1 MLILPTIPPTPKPL
15 TPAEFSQGRDG
26 RAVTEESLA
35 KYEIA
40 ETEQLIANRVRNDMV
55 STHSERLSILLL
67 SIGIFAGA
75 ILLIIKKEWVG
86 IIGLAIYAIIFGFPA
101 WGLLTLILRPLS
113 CLLIPKNKGR
123 GTEEYAPEIAY
134 TKELAIYESKLKNRT
149 HYIEKIAKI
158 TGKTF
163 QEVEKAYQAKELGL
177 AAKAHLDCFEAYQD
191 WIGSFHKYLDKQEI
205 RKSEEYWLSLSGY
218 DFERE
223 VCLHFSR
230 KGYSTRQTPLSND
243 GGIDIILSKDGEIT
257 YVQCKH
263 HNTPI
268 GISVAREL
276 LGVMSSKGVKKGILA
291 TIKGVNRNCLKF
303 CIENGISVM
312 YLEDFIDHDPKI
324 DTSINLETLRAS
336 YYSYKY
342 PKYELAGI
350 RVLPLQFYDKDSA
363 KEYAKGW
370 FSVTCTAII
379 PQHPPKGETIYGF
392 IQGEASRISEIAKAG
407 LCEIVATRTLY
418 GCEQ

>member
-1 MLILPTIPPTPKPL
+1 MLILPAIPPKPNPL

-40 ETEQLIANRVRNDMV
+40 ETEQVIAKRVRNDMV

-75 ILLIIKKEWVG
+75 ILIISKKGWAG
-86 IIGLAIYAIIFGFPA
+86 IIGLAIYAIVFGFPA

-177 AAKAHLDCFEAYQD
+177 AAEAHLDCFEAYQD

-205 RKSEEYWLSLSGY
+205 RKSKEFWLELNGY
-218 DFERE
+218 DFEKE
-223 VCLHFSR
+223 VCRHFSEQ
-230 KGYSTRQTPLSND
+230 GYSTKQTPLSND
-243 GGIDIILSKDGEIT
+243 GGVDIILNKDGEIT

-263 HNTPI
+263 HNSQL

-276 LGVMSSKGVKKGILA
+276 LGVMSAKGVKKGILA
-291 TIKGVNRNCLKF
+291 TIKGVNRNCMMF
-303 CIENGISVM
+303 CIENGIRVM
-312 YLEDFIDHDPKI
+312 YLEDFIDRRPRENAVI
-324 DTSINLETLRAS
+324 DLQTLQS
-336 YYSYKY
+336 YYYSHRY
-342 PKYELAGI
+342 PAFELAGVT
-350 RVLPLQFYDKDSA
+350 VLPLQFCDKDSA
-363 KEYAKGW
+363 KEYAIAYLGN
-370 FSVTCTAII
+370 TCTAITE
-379 PQHPPKGETIYGF
+379 QHPPMGETIYGV
-392 IQGEASRISEIAKAG
+392 IAGEKSRISEIAKAG
-407 LCEIVATRTLY
+407 LCEVTVTKTTHLTR
-418 GCEQ
+418 